1 MRRSSLFSI
10 RQFRHE
16 DADDVRR
23 LFAEGQ
29 RQFFAGFEREIEA
42 YIRDSLAG
50 DLADIAGN
58 YIQPG
63 SNFWVAD
70 SGGQVIGMVGIQRK
84 DAETCELR
92 RMAVDSRWR
101 RQGLARQLLETAEA
115 FGRQQGY
122 ASMVLSTI
130 TPLQPAIALYE
141 GTGYQLT
148 GQSHYGAVT
157 VLHYGKNLLSGP
169 NPPGGEQN

>member
-1 MRRSSLFSI
+1 MFSI
-10 RQFRHE
+10 RQFHVE

-29 RQFFAGFEREIEA
+29 RQFSGGVEREIEA

-50 DLADIAGN
+50 DLADIAGH
-58 YIQPG
+58 YLQPG
-63 SNFWVAD
+63 SNFWVAEA
-70 SGGQVIGMVGIQRK
+70 GGQVIGMVGIQRK
-84 DAETCELR
+84 DAATCELR
-92 RMAVDSRWR
+92 RMAVDVRWR
-101 RQGLARQLLETAEA
+101 RRGLARKLLETAEA

-122 ASMVLSTI
+122 ASIVLSTI

-148 GQSHYGAVT
+148 GQSCYGTVT
-157 VLHYGKNLLSGP
+157 VLHYGKDLLSGP
-169 NPPGGEQN
+169 NPPKDGQS

>member
-1 MRRSSLFSI
+1 MFSI
-10 RQFRHE
+10 RQFRQE

-29 RQFFAGFEREIEA
+29 RQFSAGVEQEIET
-42 YIRDSLAG
+42 YIEDSLAG

-58 YIQPG
+58 YLQPG

-70 SGGQVIGMVGIQRK
+70 SGDQVIGMVGVQRK
-84 DAETCELR
+84 DAATYELR

-101 RQGLARQLLETAEA
+101 RRGVARKLLDTAETFA
-115 FGRQQGY
+115 RQQGY
-122 ASMVLSTI
+122 AGIVLSTI

-141 GTGYQLT
+141 GTGYKLT
-148 GQSHYGAVT
+148 GQSKYGEVT
-157 VLHYGKNLLSGP
+157 VLHYGKDLLSSP
-169 NPPGGEQN
+169 NPPGGRQS

>member
-1 MRRSSLFSI
+1 MFSI
-10 RQFRHE
+10 RQFQPE

-29 RQFFAGFEREIEA
+29 RQFSAGVERDIET
-42 YIRDSLAG
+42 YIADSLAG

-58 YIQPG
+58 YLQPG
-63 SNFWVAD
+63 SNFWVAEA
-70 SGGQVIGMVGIQRK
+70 GEQVIGIVGIQRK

-92 RMAVDSRWR
+92 RMAVDVRWR
-101 RQGLARQLLETAEA
+101 RRGLARKLLETAET

-122 ASMVLSTI
+122 ASIVLSTI

-148 GQSHYGAVT
+148 GQSRYGAVT
-157 VLHYGKNLLSGP
+157 VLHYGKSLISGP
-169 NPPGGEQN
+169 NPPGVGQS